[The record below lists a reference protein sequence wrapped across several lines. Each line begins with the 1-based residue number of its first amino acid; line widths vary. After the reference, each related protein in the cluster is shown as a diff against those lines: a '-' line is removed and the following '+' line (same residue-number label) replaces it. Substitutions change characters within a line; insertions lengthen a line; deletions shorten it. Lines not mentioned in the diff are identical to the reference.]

1 MSEWVVAKRYATAF
15 FQLALE
21 QKVRDQAVRDIQ
33 SIYDC
38 CRGSVELRQALANP
52 VIPHAVK
59 RNVVSELFAGSL
71 SPLTDSFIRFL
82 GYRDRINILPLICE
96 KFIVIEKEERG
107 FVNAKLFTAKAVP
120 ADLIG
125 MLVKGLNRKFGKS
138 FEIEANVE
146 PELQGGFKLW
156 IQDKIYDCSIQNQ
169 LERLKQKMVG

>member
-38 CRGSVELRQALANP
+38 CR
-52 VIPHAVK
+52 
-59 RNVVSELFAGSL
+59 GSL